1 MISIRKQLFTIFL
14 TIGIVMIFFTSM
26 IVNVVIKE
34 NFEVYVSNNITQVGD
49 TILALVQNAYDEG
62 SLDEDVVRASIIE
75 NPMGNFA
82 VSVLDQK
89 KRFLWG
95 MDKEQF
101 FHNLQNEMD
110 EEGEQID
117 YDIYQEVDRPYYSSN
132 GKVAGY
138 VRIGYYPSDLLSSND
153 KKFQSNVKVSL
164 IWCSSMM
171 LMWFVFA
178 GLYISRL
185 FTYHIYG
192 ISKTS
197 IALADGKLNAR
208 YLFKSK
214 IKEIETLRHSMNYL
228 GEKLEK
234 QDTIRKKLISDV
246 SHEIR
251 TPLQILQSNLEAMID
266 GIYPIDEE
274 QMNLLYKEVVRFG
287 KLLNNLD
294 LLKNVEE
301 SESRM
306 NFRVIS
312 LNESIAEV
320 YDAFKIVAKE
330 KKINYHI
337 KFTETERVMVSAD
350 KDALK
355 QLWMNILSNA
365 FKFTDEKGEIKVT
378 TALQNKECI
387 ITVQDSGI
395 GINEEDLPFVFER
408 MYRGDK
414 SREQYEGSGIGLTMV
429 KNIVDKHKGKVAIES
444 KEGEYTRIIVTLPVH
459 TMMLEPN
466 NISSKMKSYMKIAS
480 KYGKE

>member
-14 TIGIVMIFFTSM
+14 SIGLVMIFLTSM

-34 NFEVYVSNNITQVGD
+34 NFEVYVSNNINQVGD
-49 TILALVQNAYDEG
+49 RILELVQSAYNDG
-62 SLDEDVVRASIIE
+62 SLDEEVVKASIVE
-75 NPMGNFA
+75 SPVGNFA
-82 VSVLDQK
+82 VSILDNK
-89 KRFLWG
+89 KVFLWG
-95 MDKEQF
+95 TTKDQF
-101 FHNLQNEMD
+101 FHDLANEMQ
-110 EEGEQID
+110 EEGKKIN
-117 YDIYQEVDRPYYSSN
+117 YGIYQEVDRPYYTAD
-132 GKVAGY
+132 GEVAGY
-138 VRIGYYPSDLLSSND
+138 VRIGYYPSDVLSSND
-153 KKFQSNVKVSL
+153 KKFQNNVKVSL

-274 QMNLLYKEVVRFG
+274 QMNILYKEVVRFG

-306 NFRVIS
+306 NFRVIN
-312 LNESIAEV
+312 LNESITEV
-320 YDAFKIVAKE
+320 YDAFNIMAKE

-337 KFTETERVMVSAD
+337 KCSETERVMVSAD

-365 FKFTDEKGEIKVT
+365 FKFTDEKGEIKVIT
-378 TALQNKECI
+378 SLQHKECTI
-387 ITVQDSGI
+387 VVEDSGI
-395 GINEEDLPFVFER
+395 GIAEEDLPFVFER

-429 KNIVDKHKGKVAIES
+429 KNIVEKHKGRVSIES
-444 KEGEYTRIIVTLPVH
+444 KESEYTRIIVTLPVH

-466 NISSKMKSYMKIAS
+466 NISSKMKSYIKI
-480 KYGKE
+480 GRNT